1 MTITSL
7 TPAVDLEHVRIDRG
21 GQTIVPDLSLSVPT
35 GSVFGLVGPSGSGK
49 TTIMRGLL
57 GLTKIRAGRALV
69 LGERAGS
76 ADLRSRI
83 GFMPQG
89 EGVYPDLSARENLAF
104 FAGLYRVPKP
114 RIDELLE
121 IMDLAAIAD
130 RAVVTYSG
138 GQRQRVGL
146 AIALLHDPPLMIL
159 DEPTIGLDPRL
170 RHHLWGLFRDWA
182 ARGTTLL
189 VSTHVMDEASK
200 CDQIAFLLDGRLT
213 AVGTPDSLLER
224 TRTDD
229 LESAVLALSEGRE
242 VQNVA

>member
-1 MTITSL
+1 
-7 TPAVDLEHVRIDRG
+7 
-21 GQTIVPDLSLSVPT
+21 
-35 GSVFGLVGPSGSGK
+35 
-49 TTIMRGLL
+49 
-57 GLTKIRAGRALV
+57 
-69 LGERAGS
+69 
-76 ADLRSRI
+76 
-83 GFMPQG
+83 
-89 EGVYPDLSARENLAF
+89 
-104 FAGLYRVPKP
+104 
-114 RIDELLE
+114 
-121 IMDLAAIAD
+121 
-130 RAVVTYSG
+130 
-138 GQRQRVGL
+138 
-146 AIALLHDPPLMIL
+146 MIL

-170 RHHLWGLFRDWA
+170 RHHLWGLFRHWA